1 MMRKV
6 VIFIFLCL
14 IALTLDAQSRKE
26 LEARRKQNLEEI
38 EYVDN
43 LLKSTSKEK
52 KENLNRIRV
61 IGKKLSL
68 REKVINEYGVEI
80 SLLEYRVSLNR
91 VASEMMEDDL
101 KVLREEY
108 RKSILNAYKATKGTP
123 AIAYILSAK
132 DFNQGYKRL
141 KYIQQIARYRR
152 SESELIMDLY
162 AELQNTRAKLSN
174 DLSSVSD
181 LKKRE
186 EAQKMILHNEQEK
199 KENLVKSLTK
209 KEKQLRKELEEKKK
223 VNRQIESEISRII
236 EEEKKR
242 IVTAPV
248 SKEMKIT
255 GDSFEE
261 NKGRLPWPVD
271 KGIITSHF
279 GLQQHPV
286 LKNVTEDNIGIEIT
300 TVNNARAKAV
310 FKGQVVRVFAISGA
324 NMAVIIRHGK
334 YLTVYQNLVKRKLKA
349 GDNVEAGKEIGEVFQ
364 DPMEDGKSVLRFS
377 VYSEKTKLDPEA
389 WLVKKNK

>member
-1 MMRKV
+1 MRKV

-14 IALTLDAQSRKE
+14 IAVTLDAQSRKE

-123 AIAYILSAK
+123 AVAYILSAK

-162 AELQNTRAKLSN
+162 AELQNTRAKLSS

-199 KENLVKSLTK
+199 KENLVQSLTR

-334 YLTVYQNLVKRKLKA
+334 YLTVYQNLVKLKVKA